1 MYEPVQRCTHCG
13 ANLTLDDLRKPNCTY
28 CGTVLPHR
36 AQAEQHA
43 QVVGQV
49 MNQMM
54 GQQAQI
60 QNQWRQGFG
69 LGPMAPPPPMMGTPM
84 YVANN
89 DVSKGIT
96 RMILIMVA
104 VIVGFSLLITV
115 AGFLFA
121 FLAAAPR

>member
-69 LGPMAPPPPMMGTPM
+69 LGPMAPPPPRMGTPM

-89 DVSKGIT
+89 DVSKNIT

-104 VIVGFSLLITV
+104 VIVGFTLLIV
-115 AGFLFA
+115 IAGFLFA